1 MNDWLTLLSIGSIH
15 ALELVVLP
23 AFVLLALGSLAWRA
37 RTGAWIAL
45 WKLGVA
51 LLLIA
56 LVATATF
63 AWLWREETAASGPVG
78 AFAPGC
84 VSQASA

>member
-15 ALELVVLP
+15 ALEVVVLP

-51 LLLIA
+51 LLVIA

-63 AWLWREETAASGPVG
+63 AWLWRQETAASDGPG
-78 AFAPGC
+78 ARRGPH
-84 VSQASA
+84 VRLASA